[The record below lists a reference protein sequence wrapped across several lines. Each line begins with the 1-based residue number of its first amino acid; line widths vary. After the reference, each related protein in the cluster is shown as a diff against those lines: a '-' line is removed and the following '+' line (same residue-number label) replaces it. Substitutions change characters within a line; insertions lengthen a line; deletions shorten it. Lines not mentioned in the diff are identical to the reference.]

1 MLTSQQIIK
10 ESAGLAPRNYANLFS
25 DLPDNPIQ
33 KVTALSHYRLI
44 FESCENA
51 SVTTF
56 LESRPITLPGIQQ
69 VKIFEFVRG
78 AQIHGEGSIEVPI
91 LTNTGRVFVYRQE
104 STQGL
109 FTVPYSTEGNPYGV
123 RATGPYHIAG
133 TSQYFNVSE
142 ADVIQGNLVKG
153 YPLDRTRA
161 HVITHTL
168 IADRGEHFTAH
179 EKSQTSGHHPVIR
192 HGQYPF

>member
-1 MLTSQQIIK
+1 MNGYARVITNEKSLDVSNGLTGQQIIK

-25 DLPDNPIQ
+25 DMPDKPVQ
-33 KVTALSHYRLI
+33 KVPALSHYRLI
-44 FESCENA
+44 FESPENA

-56 LESRPITLPGIQQ
+56 PESTPVTLPGIKS

-78 AQIHGEGSIEVPI
+78 AQIHGEGIIEVPI
-91 LTNTGRVFVYRQE
+91 VTNTGRVFVYRQE

-109 FTVPYSTEGNPYGV
+109 FTVPYSTEGNPYEV

-142 ADVIQGNLVKG
+142 VMCAHRCVQGNLVKG
-153 YPLDRTRA
+153 
-161 HVITHTL
+161 
-168 IADRGEHFTAH
+168 
-179 EKSQTSGHHPVIR
+179 
-192 HGQYPF
+192 

>member
-10 ESAGLAPRNYANLFS
+10 ESAGLAPRSYANLFS
-25 DLPDNPIQ
+25 DLPDNLIQ

-104 STQGL
+104 STQDYL
-109 FTVPYSTEGNPYGV
+109 PFP
-123 RATGPYHIAG
+123 
-133 TSQYFNVSE
+133 
-142 ADVIQGNLVKG
+142 IQPREIPMEFVQQ
-153 YPLDRTRA
+153 DRTILPGPA
-161 HVITHTL
+161 N
-168 IADRGEHFTAH
+168 
-179 EKSQTSGHHPVIR
+179 TSMFQKPM
-192 HGQYPF
+192 